1 MREKYRWLSG
11 ADLCEKKILLLATR
25 KVLLLA
31 DDSLGLSLTSRPA
44 SQEERGPGKVA
55 RGPGKVATATPLT
68 PLFEGEVCVDVSF
81 INKAKFVTG
90 HC

>member
-44 SQEERGPGKVA
+44 SQEEG
-55 RGPGKVATATPLT
+55 GPGKVATAAPLP